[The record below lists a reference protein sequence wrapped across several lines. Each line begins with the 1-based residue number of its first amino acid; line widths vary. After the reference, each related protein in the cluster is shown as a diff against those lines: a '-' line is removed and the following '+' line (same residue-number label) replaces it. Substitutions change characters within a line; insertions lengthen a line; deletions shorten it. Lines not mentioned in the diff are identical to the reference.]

1 MRTVVEEHNT
11 FLLLCGVFRLAVAL
25 FVSRLFVFFWFL
37 RGKKSG
43 KKSGKSS
50 ESIVSK
56 LQKLE
61 YHFS

>member
-1 MRTVVEEHNT
+1 MRTVVKEHNT

-25 FVSRLFVFFWFL
+25 FVSRLFFFFFWFL
-37 RGKKSG
+37 RG

-56 LQKLE
+56 LRKLE